1 MQMEKGKQVSSTL
14 LDKKQTKQKP
24 VVAKRL
30 APIRASDVK
39 NKELVSPSPL
49 GGTLTDSKHGNLD
62 QLEDKAYNSQT
73 NFNGGQLGSVM
84 SKQNSQR
91 AFVSPAQRVPSM
103 QRPPQRSAL
112 PAIDQQKQ
120 KEKLRKMMGDSVE
133 DIGDLLLN
141 KNPKIGLS
149 TRASYQ
155 LGMGGKTLDGQTHLQ
170 SH

>member
-1 MQMEKGKQVSSTL
+1 MEKGKGVSSTL
-14 LDKKQTKQKP
+14 LETKQGKGKP

-30 APIRASDVK
+30 APIKAADVK

-73 NFNGGQLGSVM
+73 NFAGGQIGTAIH
-84 SKQNSQR
+84 KQNSQR
-91 AFVSPAQRVPSM
+91 AFVSPGQRVPSM

-120 KEKLRKMMGDSVE
+120 KEKLRKMIGDSVE
-133 DIGDLLLN
+133 DINDLMLN

-149 TRASYQ
+149 TRASYS
-155 LGMGGKTLDGQTHLQ
+155 LGMGGKTLDGTGHQ
-170 SH
+170 